1 MILRGFPWFLL
12 FILLSFNPSATLGDK
27 ILQERNERMRAA
39 GERLN
44 PLRGV
49 KIPSSLENLENVGGG
64 IQLVSEGEQGRSLNL
79 LEAARIALKENPA
92 LKGAAH
98 KVASISQLAASRPTA
113 RRFQADFKTGLN
125 LANNL
130 DNDPRDFK
138 HRRIFD
144 VSHQDNSYYFDV
156 DLRLP
161 LLDGGKSRAL
171 IEQGILEEQL
181 QETKKLAK
189 KQAIL
194 AEVAKTYVS
203 LVLLEEELRQAD
215 LQIELHRQIAQEE
228 DRKPTQ
234 DPRFPVELLDAR
246 LNLDQSLQKRIDLRS
261 RKRMLSARLRS
272 LLGWNETQRFR
283 LDKNARTRVIRES
296 LDALRVDVKNNS
308 PHLKKLELAQKIMD
322 QKRKALHSIKELGLD
337 LMGKTSYT
345 KLVESQG
352 IDEIRYLVGIELKT
366 NLTDGRRTAQKMSS
380 NREDS
385 RAIGQEIASRSSQ
398 IQAELESTFLVYQDY
413 KARIP
418 AHLQNAK
425 LARRIQLEAEDRF
438 QKGQIPSLRLMKSR
452 VSFQN
457 SLIAYY
463 RALGQLIKAKLKI
476 FEMTGSLN
484 EDVFG

>member
-1 MILRGFPWFLL
+1 
-12 FILLSFNPSATLGDK
+12 
-27 ILQERNERMRAA
+27 
-39 GERLN
+39 
-44 PLRGV
+44 
-49 KIPSSLENLENVGGG
+49 
-64 IQLVSEGEQGRSLNL
+64 
-79 LEAARIALKENPA
+79 
-92 LKGAAH
+92 
-98 KVASISQLAASRPTA
+98 
-113 RRFQADFKTGLN
+113 
-125 LANNL
+125 
-130 DNDPRDFK
+130 
-138 HRRIFD
+138 
-144 VSHQDNSYYFDV
+144 
-156 DLRLP
+156 
-161 LLDGGKSRAL
+161 
-171 IEQGILEEQL
+171 
-181 QETKKLAK
+181 
-189 KQAIL
+189 
-194 AEVAKTYVS
+194 
-203 LVLLEEELRQAD
+203 
-215 LQIELHRQIAQEE
+215 
-228 DRKPTQ
+228 
-234 DPRFPVELLDAR
+234 
-246 LNLDQSLQKRIDLRS
+246 
-261 RKRMLSARLRS
+261 
-272 LLGWNETQRFR
+272 
-283 LDKNARTRVIRES
+283 
-296 LDALRVDVKNNS
+296 
-308 PHLKKLELAQKIMD
+308 
-322 QKRKALHSIKELGLD
+322 
-337 LMGKTSYT
+337 MGKTSYT